1 MYCVMIYNR
10 LTVLRAEAGLS
21 RQDLANKVGINY
33 QTIGFIER
41 GDYSPSL
48 ELAFKIAEVFNVE
61 ITSIFS
67 DKPFKPLFPKGG
79 KEDE

>member
-10 LTVLRAEAGLS
+10 VALLRTERGIS
-21 RQDLANKVGINY
+21 RQELARMVDVNY

-48 ELAFKIAEVFNVE
+48 ELAFKIAEVFSVD
-61 ITSIFS
+61 ITVVFS
-67 DKPFKPLFPKGG
+67 DKPFKPLFSSQEGQV
-79 KEDE
+79 